1 MSSERNTSIYLHD
14 IITCCNKIQRYVGDI
29 SYKSFTTNELLIDAV
44 LRNLEL
50 IGEAVKQISP
60 ELRAEHN
67 NIEWRKIAGLRDI
80 LIHEYFGID
89 HEIVWDVIRNK
100 IPQLKEDIKQL
111 LPE

>member
-1 MSSERNTSIYLHD
+1 MSSERNTSIYLQD

-29 SYKSFTTNELLIDAV
+29 SYSSFIANELLVDAV

-60 ELRAEHN
+60 ELRAAHD

-89 HEIVWDVIRNK
+89 HEIVWDVIKNK
-100 IPQLKEDIKQL
+100 LPKLKKDIEQL